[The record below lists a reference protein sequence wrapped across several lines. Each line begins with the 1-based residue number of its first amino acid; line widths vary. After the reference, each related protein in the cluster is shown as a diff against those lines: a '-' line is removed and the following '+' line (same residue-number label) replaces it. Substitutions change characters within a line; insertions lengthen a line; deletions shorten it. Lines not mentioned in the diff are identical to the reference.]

1 MKRKLCSVAAVLLMS
16 SAPIASADIADEVL
30 AAQIAWEE
38 AFNAGDAAT
47 HAMLYTEDAI
57 LLPPDAG
64 FVQGREAVQALW
76 QSFMDAGIKNA
87 DLVTTGITDLGNT
100 VNEMG
105 TFTLEAPDG
114 SGGTVTVAGKYLV
127 VYERAED
134 GSLLLDWDT
143 WNMGQ

>member
-1 MKRKLCSVAAVLLMS
+1 MKRKLCSVATVLLMS
-16 SAPIASADIADEVL
+16 SATIVSADIADEVL

-64 FVQGREAVQALW
+64 VVQGREAVQALW

-87 DLVTTGITDLGNT
+87 DLVTTGITDLGDT